1 MRHVRALASGL
12 QLPCLDE
19 ASSPLTCTYQEP
31 QAHMPGER
39 GDNDVCANPL
49 DEGDVL
55 IAKLPHVKH
64 RYGQLAARLSLG
76 GNKAFARLGAPLG

>member
-1 MRHVRALASGL
+1 
-12 QLPCLDE
+12 
-19 ASSPLTCTYQEP
+19 
-31 QAHMPGER
+31 MPGER